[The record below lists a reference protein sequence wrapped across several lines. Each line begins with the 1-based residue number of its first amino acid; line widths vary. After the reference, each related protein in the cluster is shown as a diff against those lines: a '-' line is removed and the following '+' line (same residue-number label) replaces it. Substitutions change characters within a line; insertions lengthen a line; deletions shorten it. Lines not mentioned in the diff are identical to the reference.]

1 MGGVVD
7 GQAVSAAVTNP
18 AFIDANGDDTGIGV
32 YTFANT
38 NPASGSQIDNVQRE
52 LNAINSFSGNA
63 INGPYNDVPT
73 YVNNNGFTAN
83 QSLLDRADSI
93 SAKFH
98 SSTGHLHSGAAGDAP
113 NIPSTNI
120 ASVVLSGSL
129 VSATTLTGIT
139 GTSTDVSTQMSGKT
153 NSTGSS
159 VKGVVVTDPYNKIP
173 LRDTNNDV
181 IKNGTGDEI
190 YARLT
195 WAASVWTLTYYYLNA
210 GTETSYNFGSST
222 DIKWWYQELFNPI
235 TDKPVYNDM
244 LYIPSENATADVLD
258 ASLTQRG
265 VVSTGVQTF
274 GGNKTFDGT
283 ITNNPLTA
291 SRAVVTDGSKVLT
304 SSTATATEVGYLSGV
319 TSGIQSQINAKAND
333 ADVVHITGT
342 ETVTGQKTF
351 SATLIATAAIRG
363 DYVVDSSTTG
373 ANQELPQPSKLIVKV
388 TNASL
393 TSINAIASPGAS
405 QVLILINGVGASIT
419 IKNNT
424 GGTPANGIITGT
436 GSDLTLA
443 DSASLWLAYDSN
455 SSRWR
460 VIGGSGSGSGTS
472 TVTAVSGDYS
482 ILATD
487 SILLVT
493 CSSADIT
500 LTLPT
505 PVSGKIFYVKK
516 LDSTTYKVIVSRN
529 ASESIDGRT
538 TVEIYNQY
546 DSMQLVSNGT
556 NWYLI

>member
-83 QSLLDRADSI
+83 QSLLDRVDSI

-98 SSTGHLHSGAAGDAP
+98 SSTGHLHSGTAGDAP

-120 ASVVLSGSL
+120 ENVVLSGSL

-159 VKGVVVTDPYNKIP
+159 VKGVVVIAPYNKIP

-195 WAASVWTLTYYYLNA
+195 WAASIWTLTYYYLNA

-373 ANQELPQPSKLIVKV
+373 ANQELPQPSRLIVKV

-516 LDSTTYKVIVSRN
+516 LDSTIYKIIVSRN

-546 DSMQLVSNGT
+546 DSIQLVSNGT